1 MEQCGIMD
9 RDNADMSFTLDLSH
23 HLADVQP
30 ISITRARR
38 QTLDVPLSLAE
49 GSQVAALIE
58 ELMWFQSQWDLT
70 ISGNFPSCKEN
81 ALWNGTSIAG
91 AQ

>member
-1 MEQCGIMD
+1 ME
-9 RDNADMSFTLDLSH
+9 RHNADMSFTLDLSH

-49 GSQVAALIE
+49 GSEVAALIG

-70 ISGNFPSCKEN
+70 ISRDFPSCKEI
-81 ALWNGTSIAG
+81 ARWKVTSIAG